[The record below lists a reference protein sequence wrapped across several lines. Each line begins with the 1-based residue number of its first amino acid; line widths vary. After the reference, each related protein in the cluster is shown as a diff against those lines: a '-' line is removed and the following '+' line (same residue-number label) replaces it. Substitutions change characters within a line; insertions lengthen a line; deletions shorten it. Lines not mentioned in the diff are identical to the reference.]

1 MHNKNSVAKDAV
13 MMAVA
18 IVAAVITA
26 AGRPALSLL
35 ILSSMYI
42 YQHREE

>member
-1 MHNKNSVAKDAV
+1 MHKNSVAIALT
-13 MMAVA
+13 
-18 IVAAVITA
+18 IVAAIVTA
-26 AGRPALSLL
+26 TGRPALSLL

>member
-1 MHNKNSVAKDAV
+1 MHKNSVAENTV
-13 MMAVA
+13 MIALA
-18 IVAAVITA
+18 IAAAVITA